1 MVSMSKDVRL
11 QIHLLLLLLLLLI
24 TLSITLVYV
33 FVSFN
38 NVLSADL
45 TALRGVS
52 LVYLMA

>member
-1 MVSMSKDVRL
+1 MVSMSKEVRL
-11 QIHLLLLLLLLLI
+11 EIHLLLLLLLLLI
-24 TLSITLVYV
+24 LLSIAFVYV

-38 NVLSADL
+38 NVLRADL